1 MRLAI
6 RDGRVPKSPAPPLS
20 RRDQDPGKRPRH
32 QGSGLAFWSLSGRSG
47 ADHTPSAKE
56 ASRSSGPSGRGSTIG
71 EVLDSDQV
79 AGVSVVQLVRPG
91 VTLLRGAGRHRRHAE
106 PGRCP
111 VYVLPAVHS
120 DAPAQPGMLDDE
132 GPLVI

>member
-32 QGSGLAFWSLSGRSG
+32 RDSGLAFWSLSGRSG

-56 ASRSSGPSGRGSTIG
+56 ARRSSGPSGRGSTIV

-79 AGVSVVQLVRPG
+79 AGVVELVRPS
-91 VTLLRGAGRHRRHAE
+91 VTLLRGAGRHRRHAD

-111 VYVLPAVHS
+111 AYVLPAVHS
-120 DAPAQPGMLDDE
+120 AAPAQPGMLDDE